1 MPYLLHR
8 AFQLGSM
15 SSPNPCKVKITK
27 SKLRGLHRG
36 QIQNHMQKISILGQY
51 LPNLAIFDS
60 KLRLTK
66 FVQIVIFQKNYKDI
80 KNLTVLG
87 CTKGFNLKSHEM
99 IANLL
104 HSYSSEK

>member
-66 FVQIVIFQKNYKDI
+66 YVESVIFQKFYKDN
-80 KNLTVLG
+80 KNLIVLG
-87 CTKGFNLKSHEM
+87 VTKGFNLKSHKI
-99 IANLL
+99 IAHL
-104 HSYSSEK
+104 HHSCSSD